1 MLNAHLI
8 SRMQDDATERWHRR
22 ESLASEDDS
31 LLQLAR
37 AQHRANYDLWHE
49 EDDARCPDAPDQRIV
64 DVKHSIDRINQQRN
78 DLVEQIDQLLLQEA
92 GPQNNEAPMHSETPG
107 LIVDRLSI
115 LALKIYH
122 TDEQAHRTSATPEHR
137 AGNLERLHIL
147 EQQRADLAECLDELW
162 HEVISGRRRFRLYRQ
177 LKMYNDPEL
186 NPAIYEHKH

>member
-8 SRMQDDATERWHRR
+8 SRMQDDATERWHRC
-22 ESLASEDDS
+22 EALAPDADP
-31 LLQLAR
+31 LLLLAR

-49 EDDARCPDAPDQRIV
+49 EDNARCPDAPDQRIA
-64 DVKHSIDRINQQRN
+64 DVKHSIDRLNQKRN
-78 DLVEQIDQLLLQEA
+78 DLVEQMDHMLLEQA
-92 GPQNNEAPMHSETPG
+92 GPQNDAAPMHSETPG

-122 TDEQAHRTSATPEHR
+122 TDEQAHRVSASPEHR
-137 AGNLERLHIL
+137 AGNIERLHIL

-162 HEVISGRRRFRLYRQ
+162 REVISGRRRFRLYRQ

-186 NPAIYEHKH
+186 NPAIYEHKR